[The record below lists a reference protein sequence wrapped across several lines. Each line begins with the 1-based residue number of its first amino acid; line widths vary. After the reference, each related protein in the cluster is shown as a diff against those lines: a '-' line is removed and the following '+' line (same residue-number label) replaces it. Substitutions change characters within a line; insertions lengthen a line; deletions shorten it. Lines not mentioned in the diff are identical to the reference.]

1 MHACKR
7 DVGSHCTVVHGKS
20 TLKKDAPNF
29 WDQMVFIANVE
40 NSSDSYILY
49 AGVIELVNSKIR
61 PEQFP
66 PSVQAGQIK
75 EMQRSTHGL

>member
-7 DVGSHCTVVHGKS
+7 NGGSHCTVVHGKS
-20 TLKKDAPNF
+20 PLKKDAPNF
-29 WDQMVFIANVE
+29 WDQMVFVANVA

-49 AGVIELVNSKIR
+49 AAVIELVNIKIR

-66 PSVQAGQIK
+66 PSVQAGQMK
-75 EMQRSTHGL
+75 EMQRSTHDL

>member
-1 MHACKR
+1 
-7 DVGSHCTVVHGKS
+7 
-20 TLKKDAPNF
+20 
-29 WDQMVFIANVE
+29 MVFIANVE

-75 EMQRSTHGL
+75 EMQRSTHGLWGSGHFAEHNECRWIDFQNYFYVLQK